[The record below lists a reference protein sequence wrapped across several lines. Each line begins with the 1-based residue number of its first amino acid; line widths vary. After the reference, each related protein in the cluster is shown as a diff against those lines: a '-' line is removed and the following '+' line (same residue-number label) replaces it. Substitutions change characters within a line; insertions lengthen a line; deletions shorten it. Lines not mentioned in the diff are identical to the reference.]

1 MNHPCR
7 SSHTFVPRV
16 EHGGTQA
23 RALIKPAPITP
34 SRSAY
39 ELLEEEERH
48 SPPFGSAL
56 PDHVT
61 AFTSTTL
68 TLPPRGRDPATA
80 TATAGIPTMM
90 SLSETSWRSGSKEEQ
105 DYLGD

>member
-68 TLPPRGRDPATA
+68 TLPPRGRDPAN
-80 TATAGIPTMM
+80 AGA
-90 SLSETSWRSGSKEEQ
+90 
-105 DYLGD
+105 DGDGWDPDDDVTLRDVVAIRH